1 MGEGTIIAGVSSFY
15 DVYQQGTVTRCK
27 ARGLFRKENITPVIG
42 DRVRFSEQGYLEEI
56 LPRKN
61 QLLRPAAANVD
72 KVVIVF
78 AVKNPNPH
86 YPLLDRFLVESAQQS
101 IQAVI
106 CLNKWDLK
114 EDDQADE
121 MSAVYESAGYPVIHT
136 SAYGREGIGE
146 LRQMLEGKV
155 TVFTGPSGVGKSSLL
170 NAVDSRLVLQ
180 TGQLSEKVQR
190 GRNTTRHAK
199 LIPLDSGNGFVAD
212 TPGFTSLHLEHI
224 PYADLGQ
231 YYPEFLPWLG
241 NCRFTGCSHISEP
254 DCGVKLG
261 VQRGEISEQRYDSYA
276 ELYQE
281 IRCQQESNRWK

>member
-72 KVVIVF
+72 QVVIVF

-155 TVFTGPSGVGKSSLL
+155 TVFTGPSGVG
-170 NAVDSRLVLQ
+170 LVLQ

-276 ELYQE
+276 ELYQVPAGE
-281 IRCQQESNRWK
+281 QSMEVNSWRKMR

>member
-72 KVVIVF
+72 QVVIVF
-78 AVKNPNPH
+78 AVKNPNPQ